1 MFQDMNDRPR
11 IKNERGRKVLAD
23 PRTHRYYVRL
33 NDEQNL
39 RFLSLYEQSG
49 LRTKADFILARIFG

>member
-1 MFQDMNDRPR
+1 MKEDRE
-11 IKNERGRKVLAD
+11 IKNPAGRRVLAD
-23 PRTHRYYVRL
+23 PQTHRYYVRL